1 LVAVPNVR
9 GATIE
14 AAAARL
20 ESLGLEV
27 FLDGRYRPGRKVL
40 ATDPEPGTQVRR
52 GATVRV
58 LT

>member
-1 LVAVPNVR
+1 
-9 GATIE
+9 
-14 AAAARL
+14 
-20 ESLGLEV
+20 V